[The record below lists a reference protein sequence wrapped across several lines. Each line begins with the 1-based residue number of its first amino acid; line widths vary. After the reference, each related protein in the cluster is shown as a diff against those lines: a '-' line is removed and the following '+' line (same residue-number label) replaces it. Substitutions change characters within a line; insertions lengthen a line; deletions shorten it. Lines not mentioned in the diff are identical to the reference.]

1 MEKHSTSFKL
11 EMTESKDSFVG
22 LPSEI
27 KRSEPFIG
35 SKWDESDLWRQKVD
49 CTFFSSSDLLKVFTA

>member
-35 SKWDESDLWRQKVD
+35 SKWDESDL
-49 CTFFSSSDLLKVFTA
+49 